1 MRPTSEVS
9 ERAARAVAGRPG
21 GARERGPRA
30 AALVLVAALV
40 GYVGLF
46 GWLTWLQQANFGTFD
61 FDLGVFDQEIWL
73 AAHHWDALITIR
85 GLTLWANHVNPI
97 VYLLVPFYWLGAGPH
112 VVYLVQVV
120 ALAGA
125 AVPLWLLTRERAGAW
140 SATAVAV
147 AWLASPA
154 VEWMSWWSF
163 QPEYLAVPALIA
175 AYWFA
180 DRRRWISYGICVAL
194 ALATKE
200 DAALAVAAL
209 GIVLVARHRVRAGLV
224 TVAAAMAWFLV
235 AVEVIM
241 RAATPGAAP
250 FFVYQYSALGSSV
263 TQVALNVVRR
273 PLILLDALARAAT
286 RRYLVQLLA
295 PTAFLAL
302 VAPLALV
309 IALPTLIENVLN
321 NQGYTTDIHYQYS
334 ALLVVGIFLAL
345 AEAFGRLAR
354 VPRLRVVA
362 SLVVVVTAL
371 AANVA
376 WSPSPLDASAYH
388 GGYWALSG
396 SPRTRELARLVA
408 RVPASAGVS
417 ASYDVVPHLA
427 HRDVIYSWP
436 NPWIR
441 TNYGVS
447 ASQPAEP
454 IGAVDYLVVDETT
467 LDATGRALLQR
478 LVGPGGPFRV
488 VVERDQALLAVR
500 QRVR

>member
-1 MRPTSEVS
+1 MGESARRGRARRLGRRRTGSVS
-9 ERAARAVAGRPG
+9 SPARVSPGSSPGSSSWSARAPVVVVS
-21 GARERGPRA
+21 
-30 AALVLVAALV
+30 VLIA

-61 FDLGVFDQEIWL
+61 YDLGLFDQEIWL

-85 GLTLWANHVNPI
+85 GLTMWANHVNPI

-112 VVYLVQVV
+112 VLYLVQTV

-125 AVPLWLLTRERAGAW
+125 ALPLWLLARDRVGPW
-140 SATAVAV
+140 SATAVAF

-154 VEWMSWWSF
+154 LEWMTWWAF
-163 QPEYLAVPALIA
+163 QPEYLAVPALIG

-180 DRRRWISYGICVAL
+180 DRRRWLAYGLCVAA

-209 GIVLVARHRVRAGLV
+209 GVVLVVRHRARAGLV
-224 TVAAAMAWFLV
+224 TLGAAVTWFLV
-235 AVEVIM
+235 ALEVIM

-250 FFVYQYSALGSSV
+250 FFLYQYAALGDSTGQIV
-263 TQVALNVVRR
+263 LALLRR
-273 PLILLDALARAAT
+273 PWVVLAALTRASSLAY
-286 RRYLVQLLA
+286 YLKILA

-302 VAPLALV
+302 AAPVTLV
-309 IALPTLIENVLN
+309 LVVPTLVVNVLN

-334 ALLVVGIFLAL
+334 ALITAGVFVALVEAL
-345 AEAFGRLAR
+345 GRLASSARTRR
-354 VPRLRVVA
+354 VA
-362 SLVVVVTAL
+362 VTAL
-371 AANVA
+371 LGASLASNVA
-376 WSPSPLDASAYH
+376 WSPSPLDAAAFH
-388 GGYWALSG
+388 GGYWSLSP

-417 ASYDVVPHLA
+417 ATYTVVPHLA

-441 TNYGVS
+441 LNYGVN
-447 ASQPAEP
+447 ADQPAEP
-454 IGAVDYLVVDETT
+454 ARAVDYLV
-467 LDATGRALLQR
+467 LDLTEVSPAQR
-478 LVGPGGPFRV
+478 
-488 VVERDQALLAVR
+488 
-500 QRVR
+500 